1 VVQVARWPSSSRAD
15 GEAATLTQ
23 ICCFLTPIGQC
34 HYRRSSLPSHVL
46 REGGD
51 RETHTDGSRE
61 PAEPRAATPTPAKQ
75 RRHTPWLQI
84 QVGSVVV
91 REDGRDSGHG
101 ADQSVWQERKGGARK
116 MKVTVREKNASS
128 GGGFHFACWP
138 EVDVFCISYID
149 DRMEMN
155 TYQYSATRTSKM
167 HMHADLNA
175 RLGQPK
181 EGLVLVRVAHQ
192 SACDELGGCSD
203 GHRQV
208 SHYRQANLYQ
218 EAFSFDTAV
227 CRVTSFLGPCMSL
240 RYKKSNK
247 IQVI

>member
-1 VVQVARWPSSSRAD
+1 VRWPSSSRAD

-167 HMHADLNA
+167 HMHADL
-175 RLGQPK
+175 RLGAGPGSSPK
-181 EGLVLVRVAHQ
+181 CL
-192 SACDELGGCSD
+192 
-203 GHRQV
+203 
-208 SHYRQANLYQ
+208 
-218 EAFSFDTAV
+218 
-227 CRVTSFLGPCMSL
+227 
-240 RYKKSNK
+240 
-247 IQVI
+247 